1 MKDTDNDIKKG
12 RQASSGRGTKEL
24 PKIDLPTFILSLSTS
39 ALYQMGVVEGPDGE
53 KAEAPN
59 RGLAQQT
66 IDTLEMLA
74 EKTRGNLES
83 GEAKLLESILY
94 ELHMKFVEKRWA
106 SAPAQGVR

>member
-1 MKDTDNDIKKG
+1 VTERD
-12 RQASSGRGTKEL
+12 QARAAE
-24 PKIDLPTFILSLSTS
+24 PADLPAIDFSTFILSLSTT
-39 ALYQMGVVEGPDGE
+39 ALYQMGLAPDLATGE
-53 KAEAPN
+53 TPEPDAL
-59 RGLAQQT
+59 LARQT

>member
-1 MKDTDNDIKKG
+1 MGDTDNDIKKG
-12 RQASSGRGTKEL
+12 REASSGRGTKEL

-66 IDTLEMLA
+66 IDTLEMLRD
-74 EKTRGNLES
+74 KTRGNLDEE
-83 GEAKLLESILY
+83 EAKLFDSLLY
-94 ELHMKFVEKRWA
+94 ELRMRFVAAGE
-106 SAPAQGVR
+106 